1 MSQAKWQPVMLV
13 KQDRLECSCG
23 TLAIFVC
30 LEESLDDEGEKLFDY
45 TAWCQECFSKAQE
58 SEE

>member
-1 MSQAKWQPVMLV
+1 MSNAKWQPIMLV

-23 TLAIFVC
+23 ALAIFVV
-30 LEESLDDEGEKLFDY
+30 LNEELAEDGKKDFDY

-58 SEE
+58 EE